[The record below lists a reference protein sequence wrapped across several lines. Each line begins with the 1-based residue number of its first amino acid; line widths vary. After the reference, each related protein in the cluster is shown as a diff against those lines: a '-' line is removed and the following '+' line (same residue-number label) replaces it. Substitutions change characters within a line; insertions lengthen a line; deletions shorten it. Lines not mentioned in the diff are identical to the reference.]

1 MIPEW
6 QEELKVLRSGTNWVD
21 FMPQG
26 VDKGSAIASIQQVM
40 GISKEETM
48 VFGDNTNDV
57 GMFAEAKYSYAV
69 ENASAEVKEQAA
81 NIAESAEKQGVI
93 RLLQR
98 LVDKLE
104 QEAEK

>member
-1 MIPEW
+1 
-6 QEELKVLRSGTNWVD
+6 
-21 FMPQG
+21 
-26 VDKGSAIASIQQVM
+26 
-40 GISKEETM
+40 
-48 VFGDNTNDV
+48 
-57 GMFAEAKYSYAV
+57 MFAEAKYSYAV